1 MTPTSLL
8 HSLNQERI
16 VMTIAVVL
24 FVVFSITL
32 DNFITGANI
41 LSLIQSVAVLGVLGI
56 AMAVVIIGRGI
67 DLSLV
72 ATMALPVAWMLFR
85 IEGGT
90 PFVEAALMALVFA
103 LVVGLLNGF
112 IIAYLEIPAIFA
124 TLAMGSVVYGFT
136 HLFLVHSDVVYF
148 PTGIE
153 WFRAVGSGN
162 LFGVPSAVVFFV
174 VLAALVSLMLRWT
187 KYGRYIYAIGD
198 NPQAARITGL
208 PVRPILMLQ
217 YVAASAIALLAGA
230 VTAAAVS
237 SMNTRV
243 VNSTLVYDV
252 ILVVV
257 LGGIGLSGGLGRV
270 RNVVV
275 GTLLIGIL
283 VNGMT
288 IMDLPFTVQNLI
300 KSSILLFAIVI
311 DSVMNPRDEQI
322 SQQGD
327 I

>member
-1 MTPTSLL
+1 
-8 HSLNQERI
+8 
-16 VMTIAVVL
+16 MTIAVVL

-32 DNFITGANI
+32 DNFIAGANI

-72 ATMALPVAWMLFR
+72 ATMAMPVAWMLFR
-85 IEGGT
+85 IQAGT
-90 PFVEAALMALVFA
+90 PFAEAALMALIFA

-148 PTGIE
+148 PAGIE
-153 WFRAVGSGN
+153 WFRAVGTGN

-174 VLAALVSLMLRWT
+174 VLAALVSLLLRWT

-217 YVAASAIALLAGA
+217 YVLASAIALLAGA

-300 KSSILLFAIVI
+300 KSSILLFAIII

>member
-1 MTPTSLL
+1 
-8 HSLNQERI
+8 
-16 VMTIAVVL
+16 MTIAVVL
-24 FVVFSITL
+24 FVMFSITL
-32 DNFITGANI
+32 DNFIAGANI

-72 ATMALPVAWMLFR
+72 ATMAMPVAWMLFR
-85 IEGGT
+85 IQAGT
-90 PFVEAALMALVFA
+90 PFAEAALMALIFA

-148 PTGIE
+148 PAGIE
-153 WFRAVGSGN
+153 WFRAVGTGN

-174 VLAALVSLMLRWT
+174 VLAALVSLLLRWT

-217 YVAASAIALLAGA
+217 YVLASAIALLAGA

-300 KSSILLFAIVI
+300 KSSILLFAIII

>member
-1 MTPTSLL
+1 MTPISLL
-8 HSLNQERI
+8 RSLNQERI

-32 DNFITGANI
+32 DNFIAGANI

-85 IEGGT
+85 IQTGT
-90 PFVEAALMALVFA
+90 PVAEAALMALIFA

-112 IIAYLEIPAIFA
+112 IIAFLEIPAIFA

-136 HLFLVHSDVVYF
+136 HLFLVHSDVVYL
-148 PTGIE
+148 PEGIE
-153 WFRAVGSGN
+153 WLRALGTGN

-174 VLAALVSLMLRWT
+174 VLAALVSLLLRWT

-198 NPQAARITGL
+198 NPQTARITGL

-217 YVAASAIALLAGA
+217 YVSASVIALLAGV

-288 IMDLPFTVQNLI
+288 IMNLPFTVQNLI
-300 KSSILLFAIVI
+300 KSSILLFAII
-311 DSVMNPRDEQI
+311 MDSVMNPRDEQI